1 MDETNKINKITVNG
15 IEYKIEDSEKA
26 TKTSEL
32 TNDSEYVDET
42 YIEDMAL
49 TNSEIDE
56 ILNNFV

>member
-1 MDETNKINKITVNG
+1 MDEVNKINKITVNG
-15 IEYKIEDSEKA
+15 IEYEIEDSKKA

-56 ILNNFV
+56 ILNNFI